1 MKTKAVVFTSPG
13 QASFQEIDMPAPGP
27 DEVQIRTTYSTVSIG
42 TEGWVFQNLFTWQP
56 TPYPCV
62 PGYQRVGVIETI
74 GANVKGWQAGD
85 KVMATN
91 GAWKGPVNS
100 AWGSHV
106 ALANTR
112 AAELYRIPKGADE
125 IDASATVVAQ
135 VGYNAAYRADYG
147 AGDWVV
153 VYGDGLI
160 GQFAAQSA
168 RSRGARVILVGHR
181 AERLALAGCFS
192 ADLALDSRKDDIVAR
207 VHECTGG
214 KPVTAILD
222 TVQKQSAQEQ
232 YVPLLENGHGQI
244 VYSGF
249 TPGDT
254 WADMGLLQKHE
265 LTTHYVSG
273 WTRARME
280 ATLQLMAEGKL
291 QLRPLITHLVNSAD
305 APAMYRM
312 TLEKSAPF
320 LGITF
325 NWKGETA

>member
-1 MKTKAVVFTSPG
+1 
-13 QASFQEIDMPAPGP
+13 APGP
-27 DEVQIRTTYSTVSIG
+27 DEVQIRTSYSTVSIG

-62 PGYQRVGVIETI
+62 PGYQRVGVIEAI
-74 GANVKGWQAGD
+74 GRNVTGWQAGD
-85 KVMATN
+85 KVMATSS
-91 GAWKGPVNS
+91 AWEGPVQP
-100 AWGSHV
+100 AWGAHI

-112 AAELYRIPKGADE
+112 SAELYRIPAGVDE
-125 IDASATVVAQ
+125 IDASAAVVAQ
-135 VGYNAAYRADYG
+135 VGYNAAYRAAFG
-147 AGDWVV
+147 TGDWVV

-168 RSRGARVILVGHR
+168 RSRGAQVILVGHR
-181 AERLALAGCFS
+181 PERLALARRFS
-192 ADLALDSRKDDIVAR
+192 ADTAFDSRSDDIVTRIRA
-207 VHECTGG
+207 CTGG
-214 KPVTAILD
+214 RPVTAILD
-222 TVQKQSAQEQ
+222 TVQKEAAQEQ
-232 YVPLLENGHGQI
+232 YIPLLEYGRGQI

-249 TPGDT
+249 TPGAT

-273 WTRARME
+273 WTRPRME

-291 QLRPLITHLVNSAD
+291 QLRPLITHLVASEH

-312 TLEKSAPF
+312 TLEKSTPF

-325 NWKGETA
+325 HWQGEAA

>member
-13 QASFQEIDMPAPGP
+13 QASYQDIDMPAPKP
-27 DEVQIRTTYSTVSIG
+27 DEVQIRTTYSTISIG

-62 PGYQRVGVIETI
+62 PGYQRVGIIEAL
-74 GANVKGWQAGD
+74 GADVKGWQVGD

-91 GAWKGPVNS
+91 GAWEGPVHS

-106 ALANTR
+106 ALGNTR
-112 AAELYRIPKGADE
+112 AAELYRIPAGADE

-135 VGYNAAYRADYG
+135 VGYNAAYRASYG

-168 RSRGARVILVGHR
+168 RSRGAKVILVGHR
-181 AERLALAGCFS
+181 AERLALAGRFS
-192 ADLALDSRKDDIVAR
+192 ADLALDSRHDDIVAR

-232 YVPLLENGHGQI
+232 YVPLLENGTGQI

-280 ATLQLMAEGKL
+280 ATLQLMGAGKL
-291 QLRPLITHLVNSAD
+291 QLRPLITHLVQSTD
-305 APAMYRM
+305 APAMYHM

-325 NWKGETA
+325 KW